1 MIQLAAREG
10 AEVISS
16 DRDPGAEL
24 APPSA
29 SGHLALNVESFRL
42 DEASR

>member
-1 MIQLAAREG
+1 MVHLAAREG

-24 APPSA
+24 APLLA
-29 SGHLALNVESFRL
+29 SGHLTLNVESFRL